1 MSQFQI
7 LSLQFNFDSTSEQS
21 TELSVIVDNPDEMQL
36 SGVPEHSVP
45 DDVEIVAPDQTPTQE
60 FWVYANHHHL
70 TITLELGA
78 GDNLLEVLNTAY
90 YNQGSDPKP
99 LDIVIAEKK
108 GDGKKK
114 TRKIRRD
121 GLILSD

>member
-7 LSLQFNFDSTSEQS
+7 LSLQFNFDSTGEQS

-36 SGVPEHSVP
+36 SGAPEHNVP
-45 DDVEIVAPDQTPTQE
+45 DDVEIVAPGQTPTQE
-60 FWVYANHHHL
+60 YWVYANHHHL
-70 TITLELGA
+70 TITLEPGS
-78 GDNLLEVLNTAY
+78 GGNPLEVLNTAY
-90 YNQGSDPKP
+90 YNQGADPKP

-114 TRKIRRD
+114 TRKIRRE
-121 GLILSD
+121 GVILSD